1 MSSDLGTIFGSG
13 GLVISIIS
21 MIYAAINHKR
31 IRAKCCGRSLDFE
44 INIDSTEEAGTGQ
57 KKAAGTGLQTQEHHS
72 LDVPTPIIPPPSKN
86 LRPPTPISFDTI
98 RKIQLFGKKRGATIT
113 PVAEDDDGST
123 HIRVQPAKNPRKWV
137 RNEAEDVDA
146 DADAELR

>member
-1 MSSDLGTIFGSG
+1 MASDLGTIFGSG

-44 INIDSTEEAGTGQ
+44 INIDSTEEAD
-57 KKAAGTGLQTQEHHS
+57 KKKGAAGTGLQIQEHQS
-72 LDVPTPIIPPPSKN
+72 LDVPTPTVPPSSKN
-86 LRPPTPISFDTI
+86 ARPPTPISFDTI
-98 RKIQLFGKKRGATIT
+98 RKIQLFGKKRGATIA

-123 HIRVQPAKNPRKWV
+123 HICVQPAKNPRKWV
-137 RNEAEDVDA
+137 RDDA
-146 DADAELR
+146 DDDDADAELR

>member
-13 GLVISIIS
+13 GFVISIIS

-44 INIDSTEEAGTGQ
+44 INIDSTEEAGQ
-57 KKAAGTGLQTQEHHS
+57 KKAAAGTGLQEHQS
-72 LDVPTPIIPPPSKN
+72 IDVPTPIIPPPSSKN
-86 LRPPTPISFDTI
+86 LRPATPLSFDTI
-98 RKIQLFGKKRGATIT
+98 RKIQLFAKKRDATII

-123 HIRVQPAKNPRKWV
+123 HIHVQPTKNPRKWV
-137 RNEAEDVDA
+137 RDVGD
-146 DADAELR
+146 ESQ

>member
-44 INIDSTEEAGTGQ
+44 INIDSTEEAGA
-57 KKAAGTGLQTQEHHS
+57 KKGGAGTGVGLEYEYQS
-72 LDVPTPIIPPPSKN
+72 IDVPTPTPPPKN
-86 LRPPTPISFDTI
+86 IRPPTPLSFDTL
-98 RKIQLFGKKRGATIT
+98 RRIQMFGKKKATVA
-113 PVAEDDDGST
+113 PVAEEPASAQAPVPAPIRVKPHRKWAADEDDD
-123 HIRVQPAKNPRKWV
+123 
-137 RNEAEDVDA
+137 
-146 DADAELR
+146 DAELR

>member
-44 INIDSTEEAGTGQ
+44 INIDSTEEGKDGASAGA
-57 KKAAGTGLQTQEHHS
+57 KKPGTGTGLEHQS
-72 LDVPTPIIPPPSKN
+72 IDVPTPTPAPKAQ
-86 LRPPTPISFDTI
+86 RPATPLSFDTL
-98 RKIQLFGKKRGATIT
+98 RRIQMFGKKKAAVA
-113 PVAEDDDGST
+113 PVAEESVPASASAQIRVKPHRKWAADEEDDD
-123 HIRVQPAKNPRKWV
+123 N
-137 RNEAEDVDA
+137 
-146 DADAELR
+146 ELR

>member
-1 MSSDLGTIFGSG
+1 MASDLGTIFGSG

-44 INIDSTEEAGTGQ
+44 INIDSTEEAD
-57 KKAAGTGLQTQEHHS
+57 KKKGAAGTGLQTQEHQS
-72 LDVPTPIIPPPSKN
+72 LDVPTPTIPPSSKN
-86 LRPPTPISFDTI
+86 ARPATPLSFDTI

-137 RNEAEDVDA
+137 RDDA
-146 DADAELR
+146 DDDDADAELR

>member
-1 MSSDLGTIFGSG
+1 MASDLGTIFGSG

-44 INIDSTEEAGTGQ
+44 INIDSTEEAGQ
-57 KKAAGTGLQTQEHHS
+57 KKAAGTGLQTQEHQS
-72 LDVPTPIIPPPSKN
+72 LDVPTPTIPPSSKN
-86 LRPPTPISFDTI
+86 TRPATPLSFDTI
-98 RKIQLFGKKRGATIT
+98 RKIQLFAKKKGTAAIT

-123 HIRVQPAKNPRKWV
+123 HIRVQPAKTPRKWV
-137 RNEAEDVDA
+137 RDDDDDA

>member
-1 MSSDLGTIFGSG
+1 M
-13 GLVISIIS
+13 ISIIS

-44 INIDSTEEAGTGQ
+44 INIDSTEETDKTGQ
-57 KKAAGTGLQTQEHHS
+57 KKGAAGTGLQEHQS
-72 LDVPTPIIPPPSKN
+72 IDVPTPIIPPPSSKN
-86 LRPPTPISFDTI
+86 LRPATPLSFDTI
-98 RKIQLFGKKRGATIT
+98 RKIQLFGKKRGATIA

-146 DADAELR
+146 DAELR